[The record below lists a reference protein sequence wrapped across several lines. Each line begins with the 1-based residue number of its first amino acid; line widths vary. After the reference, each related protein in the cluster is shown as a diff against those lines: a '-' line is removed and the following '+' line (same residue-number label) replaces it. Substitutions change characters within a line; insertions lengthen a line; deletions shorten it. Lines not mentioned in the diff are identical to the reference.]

1 MTMKKFF
8 LLAVVSVLTLASCK
22 KDNDGMWPCANYS
35 SATVNGVEYVWR
47 ESYTVPLKG
56 GWPYAQYEE
65 IERLDGK
72 KVDMSFLK
80 METKLQPVDKGAG
93 DEYIVTLY
101 VKDFS
106 ITESPVGKSYVFLP
120 VSVSPGRVLKAM
132 SEGNVSIALVSN
144 LKDGLGSDVPA
155 SGSVVF
161 RKHETETKSVSN
173 VGSYIDVD
181 FVLKVEG
188 ENPVSMEGSLH
199 TWL

>member
-35 SATVNGVEYVWR
+35 TATVNGVEYVWR

-65 IERLDGK
+65 MEMLGGK
-72 KVDMSFLK
+72 KVDMSFLQIA
-80 METKLQPVDKGAG
+80 TKLQPVEKGAG

-106 ITESPVGKSYVFLP
+106 ITESTVGKSYVFSP
-120 VSVSPGRVLKAM
+120 VSVSPGRVLEAM
-132 SEGNVSIALVSN
+132 SEGNVSVALVSN
-144 LKDGLGSDVPA
+144 LRDGLGADVPA